1 MLIWSGSFVDS
12 ICRFVIIES
21 EQEQGAEL
29 MRLAYVRVSTEEQN
43 EKRQIESLKTHDIE
57 RWYIE
62 KISGKD
68 THRPK
73 LQEMLDYA
81 REGDVIYIHDFSRL
95 ARNTKDLLEIMEL
108 LKKKGVKLVS
118 EKEKIDTDS
127 PAGKMLL
134 TFIAA
139 IYEFERQNNLERQ
152 REGIAVAKKEGKYKG
167 GSVKK
172 IDKETFERYYN
183 QYMRREINKT
193 QMAKALKISRPTL
206 NRLLE
211 KA

>member
-1 MLIWSGSFVDS
+1 MD
-12 ICRFVIIES
+12 EK
-21 EQEQGAEL
+21 L
-29 MRLAYVRVSTEEQN
+29 M
-43 EKRQIESLKTHDIE
+43 
-57 RWYIE
+57 
-62 KISGKD
+62 
-68 THRPK
+68 K